1 MSSDQLKMYNAL
13 LGLDTETAI
22 NALLGWHGTQLLS
35 SGFLSYLIDEGI
47 LFDDEG
53 GR

>member
-13 LGLDTETAI
+13 LG
-22 NALLGWHGTQLLS
+22 WHGTQLLS
-35 SGFLSYLIDEGI
+35 ADFLSYLIDEGI

-53 GR
+53 GKK